1 MDTEKKIMLVVDDME
16 LNRAILCELFNDS
29 YDVIEAENGREA
41 LQLIQKYGESIAI
54 VLLDLIMPVLNGF
67 EVLQKMADS
76 GLSDRVPVI
85 MITSENSEQAI
96 LNGYN
101 LGVSD
106 VITKP
111 FNPDIVRKSAKYS

>member
-85 MITSENSEQAI
+85 MITSENTERIQSGGIGCNYKA
-96 LNGYN
+96 
-101 LGVSD
+101 V
-106 VITKP
+106 
-111 FNPDIVRKSAKYS
+111 